1 MKLTTFRLVLGH
13 EKLSPADVPRL
24 RGFFANEF
32 PHFIE
37 LHHHIHD
44 DKFLYSYPLVQY
56 KTIKNTPNII
66 GIGTGVEILKKIY
79 DNIHHL
85 QIANHTIPIT
95 EKQMIQSDN
104 DFGLTNDLQ
113 FYQFLTPWLGLNQNN
128 YRQYQ
133 RANST
138 EKIELLQ
145 RILVGNLLSM
155 SKAFQ
160 YIVPDRI
167 YVAADTRLRLT
178 HLKGTELS
186 GFLGY
191 FATNFNIPDY
201 LGIGKSVSRGFGTVK
216 KITLDKLAQEMN
228 Y

>member
-1 MKLTTFRLVLGH
+1 MKLTTFRLLLGH

-24 RGFFANEF
+24 RGYFANEF

-37 LHHHIHD
+37 LHHHIND
-44 DKFLYSYPLVQY
+44 DKFLYSYPVVQY
-56 KTIKNTPNII
+56 KTIGNVPTII
-66 GIGTGVEILKKIY
+66 GIGSGVDILKKIY
-79 DNIHHL
+79 DNINQL
-85 QIANHTIPIT
+85 KIANQIIPIT

-104 DFGLTNDLQ
+104 DFGLANDLQ

-128 YRQYQ
+128 YHQYQ
-133 RANST
+133 HANLI
-138 EKIELLQ
+138 EKMELLQ

-160 YIVPDRI
+160 YTVPDRI

-201 LGIGKSVSRGFGTVK
+201 LGIGKSVSRGFGTIK
-216 KITLDKLAQEMN
+216 KITLDELAKKMK